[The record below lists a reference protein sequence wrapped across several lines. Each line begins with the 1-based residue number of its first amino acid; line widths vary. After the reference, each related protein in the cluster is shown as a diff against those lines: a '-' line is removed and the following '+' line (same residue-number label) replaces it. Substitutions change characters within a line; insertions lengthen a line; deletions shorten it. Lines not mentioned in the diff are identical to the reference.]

1 MTRIISQLK
10 NTITTHE
17 MLAHGDSV
25 LVGLSGGADS
35 VCLIH
40 VLHELKSE
48 LNITLAAAHLN
59 HGIRGAEADS
69 DEQFCADLCAKLGI
83 EFYRKTVSLVGSDL
97 ESAGRTARYEYFAD
111 LKREHNFDKI
121 ATAHNADDQ
130 AETVLMRILRG
141 TGISG
146 LAGIRYTRDDGVIR
160 PILDVSRTE
169 IKEYLR
175 TNNLDW
181 RTDKTNADTGFTRN
195 RIRAE
200 LLPYLES
207 NFNPNVR
214 EALQRLVSTAGEDGE
229 FLENYA
235 RRLYKRLKNPLPTNE
250 ICLHIDS
257 LALIERPIAVRLV
270 RIAAQDA
277 LGVFPQLENKHIDDI
292 FALAT
297 TAKSGTS
304 LDLPNDLRVAV
315 NYGWLTFSNRNEIEM
330 FGEFHLEIKPNQTYD
345 IKKYGLRI
353 TSQQLNYN
361 DYAIEKY
368 DTFIDIGKLSNRKLH
383 LRKRQDGD
391 RMAVFADG
399 RTKKINDIFT
409 DMKISRA
416 DRDRQLILV
425 ASLNEGPGNVPA
437 AGSADSNDGH
447 QQTEKVA
454 AILGV
459 RVSENFRADLNTK
472 EGILIRYEHLENLDN

>member
-1 MTRIISQLK
+1 MTGIISQLK

-17 MLAHGDSV
+17 MLARGDSV

-59 HGIRGAEADS
+59 HGIRGADSDS
-69 DEQFCADLCAKLGI
+69 DEQFCAELCAKLGI
-83 EFYRKTVSLVGSDL
+83 EFYSKKIDLVGRDDPGVPRKNETL
-97 ESAGRTARYEYFAD
+97 ESAGRTARYEYFAE
-111 LKREHNFDKI
+111 LKREHKFDKI
-121 ATAHNADDQ
+121 ATAHHADDQ

-160 PILDVSRTE
+160 PLLNVSRTE
-169 IKEYLR
+169 IEEYLR
-175 TNNLDW
+175 ANNLGW

-235 RRLYKRLKNPLPTNE
+235 RRLYKRLKNPLPTSE

-297 TAKSGTS
+297 AAKSGTS

-330 FGEFHLEIKPNQTYD
+330 SGEFHLEIEPNQTYD
-345 IKKYGLRI
+345 IEKHGLRI
-353 TSQQLNYN
+353 STQQLNYN

-368 DTFIDIGKLSNRKLH
+368 DTFIDIGKLGNRKLH
-383 LRKRQDGD
+383 LRKRKDGD

-425 ASLNEGPGNVPA
+425 ADDEV
-437 AGSADSNDGH
+437 
-447 QQTEKVA
+447 V

-472 EGILIRYEHLENLDN
+472 EGILIRYEHLENLNN